1 MPNESLHM
9 HAPPGLNAKPPGPQ
23 LTLLGPNSQPPGP
36 ILKPLGPISAPLGPN
51 LKALLVWPKFPR
63 SFWGFEGALD
73 MLPEDAITPPLG
85 LITVAALCPASWKLS
100 LLDHSFDDITD
111 ADLRDADL
119 VMVSAMHAQRAD
131 AIAILRRARH
141 LGTRTFI
148 GGPWASSEPEV
159 VRLEA
164 DHVLVGEAEEVFAD
178 IARALE
184 NGTAQSVYHVT
195 QKPDLSVSPI
205 PRFDLLRMEKYTSMP
220 VQFARGCPFQC
231 DFCDIITIYG
241 RKVRGKSS
249 AQVITEL
256 DRLLE
261 LGWHGEVFIVD
272 DNFIG
277 NRKTSLQL
285 CRDIAEWGETHDKP
299 FSFYTQASVDLADR
313 QELMEA
319 MVAANFM
326 YVFLGIES
334 PSAEALEGSK
344 KFQNLK
350 KDTLEQVR
358 IIQQNGLWVMAGF
371 IVGFDSDDEKIF
383 ERQREF
389 IERSAI
395 PWAMAGMLQAPP
407 TTPLFDRMKAEGR
420 LVENSDAIS
429 NFSAPNFRTT
439 MPLPVLLR
447 GLSQLL
453 ADLYEPKTY
462 FQRAL
467 RSLDAWQ
474 PRPGQKPKYTSR
486 LYDLRILAASLWTQ
500 GCKSSYRREYWAYL
514 GAVVYRY
521 HRSPAH
527 IWMGFSL
534 LLSAQH
540 FLVYSRHVSDELAR
554 DCAAA
559 LEAADQAGEGR
570 NPRKVLRPSRE
581 VRLEPAELRFVGRGS
596 QHDLRRHDSS

>member
-1 MPNESLHM
+1 MM
-9 HAPPGLNAKPPGPQ
+9 
-23 LTLLGPNSQPPGP
+23 
-36 ILKPLGPISAPLGPN
+36 
-51 LKALLVWPKFPR
+51 
-63 SFWGFEGALD
+63 
-73 MLPEDAITPPLG
+73 PEDAITPPLG
-85 LITVAALCPASWKLS
+85 LITVAALCPASWILK
-100 LLDHSFDDITD
+100 LLDHSFEQITD
-111 ADLRDADL
+111 ADLREADL
-119 VMVSAMHAQRAD
+119 VMVSAMHAQRTD
-131 AIAILRRARH
+131 AIAILRRARA

-148 GGPWASSEPEV
+148 GGPWASSEPEIV
-159 VRLEA
+159 QLEA
-164 DHVLVGEAEEVFAD
+164 DHVMVGEAEEVFAE
-178 IARALE
+178 IAVALE
-184 NGTAQSVYHVT
+184 NGTAQRVYHVT
-195 QKPDLSVSPI
+195 QKPALSASPI

-249 AQVITEL
+249 AQILAEL
-256 DRLLE
+256 DRLQE
-261 LGWHGEVFIVD
+261 LGWRGEVFIVD

-277 NRKTSLQL
+277 NRKHSLEL
-285 CRDIAEWGETHDKP
+285 CRDIAEWGESRGKP

-334 PSAEALEGSK
+334 PSAEALQGSK

-350 KDTLEQVR
+350 HDTLEQVR

-389 IERSAI
+389 IEQSAI

-420 LVENSDAIS
+420 LIENSEAIS

-439 MPLPVLLR
+439 MPLPTLLR
-447 GLSQLL
+447 GLSRLL
-453 ADLYEPKTY
+453 ADLYDPRTY

-467 RSLDAWQ
+467 RSLQAWQ
-474 PRPGQKPKYTSR
+474 PRPFQKPKYTPF
-486 LYDLRILAASLWTQ
+486 LYELRIVTSSIWTQ
-500 GCKSSYRREYWAYL
+500 GVRSTYRGEYWSFL
-514 GAVVYRY
+514 GTLLRR
-521 HRSPAH
+521 HRRSPAH

-534 LLSAQH
+534 LLAAHH
-540 FLVYSRHVSDELAR
+540 FLVYSRHVSDELER

-559 LEAADQAGEGR
+559 SEKAFA
-570 NPRKVLRPSRE
+570 
-581 VRLEPAELRFVGRGS
+581 
-596 QHDLRRHDSS
+596 